1 MTRAAGHNPIP
12 SIGAF
17 RRNRWGRYCRCAA
30 KPVQGGRK
38 HSLPANLSVE
48 SSTQTTTNAKF
59 PSTPAPHRPAPHAWK
74 IHHNHGDFVA
84 GGIIAGVVGGIVS
97 SALSSQSPTYVVSEN
112 AAANTVT
119 YSVPNQKNCT
129 TFVSAYGDVT
139 QHCVSSY

>member
-1 MTRAAGHNPIP
+1 MFKKVILLT
-12 SIGAF
+12 SAF
-17 RRNRWGRYCRCAA
+17 MLCAA
-30 KPVQGGRK
+30 PVYAHPKDMGIHHGR
-38 HSLPANLSVE
+38 PQIVVR
-48 SSTQTTTNAKF
+48 
-59 PSTPAPHRPAPHAWK
+59 APHRPAPHAWK
-74 IHHNHGDFVA
+74 IHHNHGDFVV